1 MFNLADDILLQ
12 KGIKIIDGIAGA
24 SKSSSTDR
32 FFREHDIDYL
42 RYTSTNRLKRDAE
55 DRYNMPVKTIAAGLF
70 LNHGAHFYT
79 EEKPPEG
86 EHIVIDEILQSS
98 PKALEWCEHNADN
111 ANIIITTD
119 SKQLL
124 SPENEALMKQLFTQ
138 LKMRDDV
145 IKVNL
150 TETLRARDEKTKSI
164 YNKLYGIAD
173 LPKLFK
179 VSELINAFNNV
190 IYYED
195 MEYDPNDAYITHDN
209 VTEDFLYR
217 DKKFASNPYLDL
229 VPKGFL
235 ASRPPKDLTK
245 YPLLSQTEANRTH
258 AQSYTQV
265 MNVGS
270 AVRFQGSEIDDTH
283 TLYFLVQPDS
293 MVSARELY
301 TVVTRMWNIKSF
313 KIVII
318 NTPKIYKL
326 SEFNGKPIKVHRYLK
341 LNETKEKEILT
352 KKQMEKLVAPYD
364 TDEIYYDRREVR
376 DFKGNILYTSNK
388 DALANIGRKRTT
400 AASLAKRDASLNFS
414 YMDEVYSILSEHGI
428 YSILD
433 IRTGRIK
440 SDFEVDLVSAYP
452 TILKYEK
459 MPTDGFLKED
469 GPHIDMLNFYLFH
482 ATEKSKGM
490 LGTNQIITDDLAEYF
505 EAHNWGKCEYLFSTP
520 YNVGGFLGTW
530 LYDNTHD
537 TQEKKADVKS
547 SVHYGYYQ
555 RPYLSVSEDNSIYVK
570 NESNIYQLLFCAIVS
585 QMLYYE
591 FKILEVVKGVG
602 FYVDAIQMKEYTP
615 DMVDKIK
622 AVIPDYIDFRIKGNG
637 EFVKMENGKPVIDD
651 EGNYVTEEGRI
662 LYMTCDPLPTRKE
675 KHAKQKK
682 EWNKNLSEEKKEQR
696 RAQVRECHRR
706 SKNKKSVD

>member
-70 LNHGAHFYT
+70 LNHGSHFYT

-124 SPENEALMKQLFTQ
+124 SPENEARMTQLFTQ

-150 TETLRARDEKTKSI
+150 TETLRARDEKTKSL

-179 VSELINAFNNV
+179 VNDLINTFNNV

-209 VTEDFLYR
+209 LTEDFLYR

-245 YPLLSQTEANRTH
+245 YPLLSQAEANRTH

-301 TVVTRMWNIKSF
+301 TVITRMWNIKSF
-313 KIVII
+313 KIVLI

-326 SEFNGKPIKVHRYLK
+326 SELNGKPVKTHKYLK

-352 KKQMEKLVAPYD
+352 KRQMENLVAPYD
-364 TDEIYYDRREVR
+364 TDEIYYDRTEVR
-376 DFKGNILYTSNK
+376 DFKGNILYTSNRHAMDNMGK
-388 DALANIGRKRTT
+388 KKAT
-400 AASLAKRDASLNFS
+400 AASLAKRDASLNLS

-428 YSILD
+428 YSISN
-433 IRTGRIK
+433 IRTRRIK
-440 SDFEVDLVSAYP
+440 SEFEIDFVSAYP
-452 TILKYEK
+452 TILKHEK
-459 MPTDGFLKED
+459 MPADGFLRED
-469 GPHIDMLNFYLFH
+469 GPHSDMLNYYLFH
-482 ATEKSKGM
+482 ATEKAKGM
-490 LGTNQIITDDLAEYF
+490 FGDNQIVTDDLANYF
-505 EAHNWGKCEYLFSTP
+505 EDHDFGKCEYLFSTP
-520 YNVGGFLGTW
+520 CNVGGFLGTW

-537 TQEKKADVKS
+537 TDEKKKEVKQS
-547 SVHYGYYQ
+547 IHYGYYQ
-555 RPYLSVSEDNSIYVK
+555 KPYIRISEDNKVYVK
-570 NESNIYQLLFCAIVS
+570 NESNIYQLMFCAILS

-591 FKILEVVKGVG
+591 CLILEAVKGIG
-602 FYVDAIQMKEYTP
+602 FYVDAVQIKEYTP
-615 DMVDKIK
+615 DMIDKVK
-622 AVIPDYIDFRIKGNG
+622 AVIPDYIDFRINGNG
-637 EFVKMENGKPVIDD
+637 EFVKMENGKPVVDD
-651 EGNYVTEEGRI
+651 EGNYVTEKGRV
-662 LYMTCDPLPTRKE
+662 LYMSCDPLPTRKE
-675 KHAKQKK
+675 KKAKQNK
-682 EWNKNLSEEKKEQR
+682 EWMKNISEEVKEKR
-696 RAQVRECHRR
+696 RAQARERYYRR
-706 SKNKKSVD
+706 KNKKSVD